1 MDNKITILCKVS
13 NGKIVHI
20 LINPNETISKLIERI
35 IKKLKGFISLSLEFN
50 GKVLEKS
57 STISESG
64 LKNNSTVN
72 TKDEECYDDE
82 GLEKKII
89 EIQFIK
95 QPKNTN
101 APNSNYE
108 LTSLLKL
115 CLLKEIA
122 GRIQDEKLENLPDLV
137 KLIMEI
143 LKKGY
148 MSLTENPKK
157 DIERILE
164 GVKGSNIINF
174 SKFVDNNVDTP
185 QLNKLINL
193 LKKSDK
199 IEIID
204 IKNRLS
210 RYVEDIKL
218 FDKEFAVVMKESI
231 IEFSVI
237 SMAVI
242 EREDFEKF
250 EKGKK
255 SCKNRVDRLLFHG
268 TGKAPVAGILTG
280 EYWKSIESGYQ
291 HGKGVYF
298 SDKLDYCWY
307 YGHEKDNRFNIN
319 KIPEKGVND
328 TFYLIANSIYYSK
341 NLWEHV
347 YDETKD
353 PEINGINF
361 AYAGAE
367 TETLYD
373 ENPDEKKF
381 YGTEYV
387 IWELAQICP
396 FIGAKLQR
404 AEYCC
409 IWRDNNFSSKPV
421 YNNEFDKIFK
431 EFLKKR
437 RTYIEQYAEFN
448 IYPCQTTEEAI
459 KLIKR
464 KKYNKIILLSNIGS
478 DLGGKKFIDE
488 ARKILKNDVIV
499 LFLAYNIKHLD
510 WVKNYKNALFSNEPD
525 FYEQYLECFSPTD
538 KKNFTNDDII
548 DNILT
553 LKDKME
559 SHYGVK
565 FNFKNNFLEYPLYK
579 GSGHYSDLTF
589 D

>member
-35 IKKLKGFISLSLEFN
+35 INKLKGFRNLSLEFN
-50 GKVLEKS
+50 GKLLQTN

-64 LKNNSTVN
+64 LKNNSMVN

-82 GLEKKII
+82 GLETKII
-89 EIQFIK
+89 NIQFIK

-122 GRIQDEKLENLPDLV
+122 GKIQDEKLKDLPDLV

-143 LKKGY
+143 LKEGY

-157 DIERILE
+157 DILKILE
-164 GVKGSNIINF
+164 SVRGSNIINF
-174 SKFVDNNVDTP
+174 SKFADNVIDTP
-185 QLNKLINL
+185 QVNKLINL
-193 LKKSDK
+193 LTKSDK

-210 RYVEDIKL
+210 RYAEDIKL

-280 EYWKSIESGYQ
+280 EYWKSTEKCYQ

-298 SDKLDYCWY
+298 SDKLDYCWF
-307 YGHEKDNRFNIN
+307 YGNKTNNRINKD
-319 KIPEKGVND
+319 KIPEKND
-328 TFYLIANSIYYSK
+328 TFTLIANSIYYNK
-341 NLWEHV
+341 NLWKHV
-347 YDETKD
+347 YDYKKD
-353 PEINGINF
+353 PPKNGINF
-361 AYAGAE
+361 AYAGAKF
-367 TETLYD
+367 ETLKD
-373 ENPDEKKF
+373 KDFDEKKF

-421 YNNEFDKIFK
+421 YNNEFDDIFK
-431 EFLKKR
+431 KFLKKR
-437 RTYIEQYAEFN
+437 RTYIEQFAEFN
-448 IYPCQTTEEAI
+448 IYPCETTEEAI

-478 DLGGKKFIDE
+478 DFGGKKFIDE

-499 LFLAYNIKHLD
+499 LFLAYNIDHLD
-510 WVKNYKNALFSNEPD
+510 WVKDYKNALFSNEPD

-538 KKNFTNDDII
+538 KNNFTDDDIV

>member
-35 IKKLKGFISLSLEFN
+35 INKLKGFISLSLEFN

-101 APNSNYE
+101 PPNSNYE

-148 MSLTENPKK
+148 MSLTENPQK

-164 GVKGSNIINF
+164 RVKGSNIINF

-210 RYVEDIKL
+210 RYAEDIKL

-291 HGKGVYF
+291 FGKGVYF

-307 YGHEKDNRFNIN
+307 YGNEKDNRFNIN

-328 TFYLIANSIYYSK
+328 TFYLIANSIYYNE

-373 ENPDEKKF
+373 EDFDEKKF

-387 IWELAQICP
+387 IWELSQICP

-421 YNNEFDKIFK
+421 YNNEFDDIFK
-431 EFLKKR
+431 EFLKNR
-437 RTYIEQYAEFN
+437 MAYIEQYAEFN

-499 LFLAYNIKHLD
+499 LFLAYNIDHLD
-510 WVKNYKNALFSNEPD
+510 WVKDYKNALFSNEPD

-538 KKNFTNDDII
+538 KNNFTDDDIV

-565 FNFKNNFLEYPLYK
+565 FNFTNTFLEYPLYK
-579 GSGHYSDLTF
+579 GSGEYSKLIID
-589 D
+589 

>member
-35 IKKLKGFISLSLEFN
+35 INKLKGFISLSLEFN

-64 LKNNSTVN
+64 LKNNSMVN
-72 TKDEECYDDE
+72 TLDEECYDDE
-82 GLEKKII
+82 GLETKII
-89 EIQFIK
+89 NIQFIK

-122 GRIQDEKLENLPDLV
+122 GKIQDEKLENLPDLV

-148 MSLTENPKK
+148 MSLTENPQK

-164 GVKGSNIINF
+164 RVKGSNIINF

-280 EYWKSIESGYQ
+280 EYWKSTEKCYQ

-307 YGHEKDNRFNIN
+307 YGNEKDNRFNIN

-328 TFYLIANSIYYSK
+328 TFYLIANSIYYNE

-373 ENPDEKKF
+373 EDFDEKKF

-387 IWELAQICP
+387 IWELSQICP

-421 YNNEFDKIFK
+421 YNNEFDDIFK
-431 EFLKKR
+431 EFLKNR
-437 RTYIEQYAEFN
+437 MAYIEQYAEFN

-459 KLIKR
+459 K
-464 KKYNKIILLSNIGS
+464 
-478 DLGGKKFIDE
+478 
-488 ARKILKNDVIV
+488 
-499 LFLAYNIKHLD
+499 
-510 WVKNYKNALFSNEPD
+510 
-525 FYEQYLECFSPTD
+525 
-538 KKNFTNDDII
+538 
-548 DNILT
+548 
-553 LKDKME
+553 
-559 SHYGVK
+559 
-565 FNFKNNFLEYPLYK
+565 
-579 GSGHYSDLTF
+579 
-589 D
+589 

>member
-101 APNSNYE
+101 PPNSNYE

-122 GRIQDEKLENLPDLV
+122 GKIQDEKLENLPDLV

-148 MSLTENPKK
+148 MSLTENPQK

-164 GVKGSNIINF
+164 RVKGSNIINF

-210 RYVEDIKL
+210 RYAEDIKL

-280 EYWKSIESGYQ
+280 EYWKSTEKCYQ

-328 TFYLIANSIYYSK
+328 TFYLIANLIYYSK
-341 NLWEHV
+341 NLYNHV
-347 YDETKD
+347 YDYKKD

-373 ENPDEKKF
+373 EDFDEKKF

-387 IWELAQICP
+387 IWELSQICP

-421 YNNEFDKIFK
+421 YNNEFDDIFK
-431 EFLKKR
+431 EFLKNR
-437 RTYIEQYAEFN
+437 MAYIEQYAEFN

-499 LFLAYNIKHLD
+499 LFLAYNIDHLD
-510 WVKNYKNALFSNEPD
+510 WVKDYKNALFSNEPD

-538 KKNFTNDDII
+538 KNNFTDDDIV

-565 FNFKNNFLEYPLYK
+565 FNFTNTFLEYPLYK
-579 GSGHYSDLTF
+579 GSGEYSKLIID
-589 D
+589 

>member
-20 LINPNETISKLIERI
+20 LINPNEKISKLIERI

-101 APNSNYE
+101 PPNSNYE

-122 GRIQDEKLENLPDLV
+122 GKIQDEKLENLPDLV

-148 MSLTENPKK
+148 MSLTENPQK

-164 GVKGSNIINF
+164 RVKGSNIINF

-210 RYVEDIKL
+210 RYAEDIKL

-280 EYWKSIESGYQ
+280 EYWKSTEKCYQ

-328 TFYLIANSIYYSK
+328 TFYLIANLIYYSK
-341 NLWEHV
+341 NLYNHV
-347 YDETKD
+347 YDYKKD

-373 ENPDEKKF
+373 EDFDEKKF

-387 IWELAQICP
+387 IWELSQICP

-421 YNNEFDKIFK
+421 YNNEFDDIFK
-431 EFLKKR
+431 EFLKNR
-437 RTYIEQYAEFN
+437 MAYIEQYAEFN

-499 LFLAYNIKHLD
+499 LFLAYNIDHLD
-510 WVKNYKNALFSNEPD
+510 WVKDYKNALFSNEPD

-538 KKNFTNDDII
+538 KNNFTDDDIV

-565 FNFKNNFLEYPLYK
+565 FNFTNTFLEYPLYK
-579 GSGHYSDLTF
+579 GSGEYSKLIID
-589 D
+589 

>member
-101 APNSNYE
+101 PPNSNYE

-148 MSLTENPKK
+148 MSLTENPQK

-164 GVKGSNIINF
+164 RVKGSNIINF

-210 RYVEDIKL
+210 RYAEDIKL

-328 TFYLIANSIYYSK
+328 TFYLIANLIYYSK
-341 NLWEHV
+341 NLYNHV
-347 YDETKD
+347 YDYKKD

-373 ENPDEKKF
+373 EDFDEKKF

-387 IWELAQICP
+387 IWELSQICP

-421 YNNEFDKIFK
+421 YNNEFDDIFK

-437 RTYIEQYAEFN
+437 ITYIEQYAEFN

-499 LFLAYNIKHLD
+499 LFLAYNIDHLD
-510 WVKNYKNALFSNEPD
+510 WVKDYKNALFSNEPD

-538 KKNFTNDDII
+538 KNNFTDDDIV

-565 FNFKNNFLEYPLYK
+565 FNFTNTFLEYPLYK
-579 GSGHYSDLTF
+579 RSGEYSKLIID
-589 D
+589 

>member
-122 GRIQDEKLENLPDLV
+122 GKIQDEKLENLPDLV

-148 MSLTENPKK
+148 TSLTENPQK

-164 GVKGSNIINF
+164 RVKGSNIINF

-210 RYVEDIKL
+210 RYAEDIKL

-280 EYWKSIESGYQ
+280 EYWKSTEKCYQ

-328 TFYLIANSIYYSK
+328 TFYLIANLIYYSK
-341 NLWEHV
+341 NLYNHV
-347 YDETKD
+347 YDYKKD

-373 ENPDEKKF
+373 EDFDEKKF

-387 IWELAQICP
+387 IWELSQICP

-421 YNNEFDKIFK
+421 YNNEFDDIFK

-437 RTYIEQYAEFN
+437 ITYIEQYAEFN

-499 LFLAYNIKHLD
+499 LFLAYNIDHLD
-510 WVKNYKNALFSNEPD
+510 WVKDYKNALFSNEPD

-538 KKNFTNDDII
+538 KNNFTDDDIV

-565 FNFKNNFLEYPLYK
+565 FNFTNTFLEYPLYK
-579 GSGHYSDLTF
+579 GSGEYSKLIID
-589 D
+589 

>member
-35 IKKLKGFISLSLEFN
+35 INKLKGFISLSLEFN

-101 APNSNYE
+101 PPNSNYE

-122 GRIQDEKLENLPDLV
+122 GKIQDEKLENLPDLV

-148 MSLTENPKK
+148 MSLTENPQK

-164 GVKGSNIINF
+164 RVKGSNIINF

-210 RYVEDIKL
+210 RYAEDIKL

-280 EYWKSIESGYQ
+280 EYWKSTEKCYQ

-307 YGHEKDNRFNIN
+307 YGNEKDNRFNIN

-328 TFYLIANSIYYSK
+328 TFYLIANLIYYSK
-341 NLWEHV
+341 NLYNHV
-347 YDETKD
+347 YDYKKD

-373 ENPDEKKF
+373 EDFDEKKF

-387 IWELAQICP
+387 IWELSQICP

-421 YNNEFDKIFK
+421 YNNEFDDIFK

-437 RTYIEQYAEFN
+437 ITYIEQYAEFN

-499 LFLAYNIKHLD
+499 LFLAYNIDHLD
-510 WVKNYKNALFSNEPD
+510 WVKDYKNALFSNEPD

-538 KKNFTNDDII
+538 KNNFTDDDIV

-565 FNFKNNFLEYPLYK
+565 FNFTNTFLEYPLYK
-579 GSGHYSDLTF
+579 GSGEYSKLIID
-589 D
+589 

>member
-1 MDNKITILCKVS
+1 MDNKITILCKAS

-35 IKKLKGFISLSLEFN
+35 INKLKGFISLSLEFN

-101 APNSNYE
+101 PPNSNYE

-148 MSLTENPKK
+148 MSLTENPQK

-164 GVKGSNIINF
+164 RVKGSNIINF

-307 YGHEKDNRFNIN
+307 YGNEKDNRFNIN

-341 NLWEHV
+341 NLYKHV

-353 PEINGINF
+353 PPKNGINF

-373 ENPDEKKF
+373 ENPNEKVF

-387 IWELAQICP
+387 IWELSQICP

-421 YNNEFDKIFK
+421 YNNEFDDIFK
-431 EFLKKR
+431 KFLKKR
-437 RTYIEQYAEFN
+437 RTYIEQFAEFN

-478 DLGGKKFIDE
+478 DFGGKKFIDE

-510 WVKNYKNALFSNEPD
+510 WVKNYKNALFSNDPD

-538 KKNFTNDDII
+538 KNNFTNDDIV

>member
-1 MDNKITILCKVS
+1 MDNKITILCKAS

-35 IKKLKGFISLSLEFN
+35 INKLKGFISLSLEFN

-101 APNSNYE
+101 PPNSNYE

-148 MSLTENPKK
+148 MSLTENPQK

-164 GVKGSNIINF
+164 RVKGSNIINF

-307 YGHEKDNRFNIN
+307 YGNEKDNRFNIN

-328 TFYLIANSIYYSK
+328 TFYLIANSIYYNE

-347 YDETKD
+347 YDYKKD

-373 ENPDEKKF
+373 EDFDEKKF

-387 IWELAQICP
+387 IWELSQICP

-421 YNNEFDKIFK
+421 YNNEFDDIFK
-431 EFLKKR
+431 EFLKNR
-437 RTYIEQYAEFN
+437 MAYIEQYAEFN

-499 LFLAYNIKHLD
+499 LFLAYNIDHLD
-510 WVKNYKNALFSNEPD
+510 WVKDYKNALFSNEPD

-538 KKNFTNDDII
+538 KNNFTDDDIV

-565 FNFKNNFLEYPLYK
+565 FNFTNTFLEYPLYK
-579 GSGHYSDLTF
+579 GSGEYSKLIID
-589 D
+589 

>member
-101 APNSNYE
+101 PPNSNYE

-148 MSLTENPKK
+148 MSLTENPQK

-164 GVKGSNIINF
+164 RVKGSNIINF

-307 YGHEKDNRFNIN
+307 YGNEKDNRFNIN

-328 TFYLIANSIYYSK
+328 TFYLIANSIYYNE

-373 ENPDEKKF
+373 EDFDEKKF

-387 IWELAQICP
+387 IWELSQICP

-421 YNNEFDKIFK
+421 YNNEFDDIFK
-431 EFLKKR
+431 EFLKNR
-437 RTYIEQYAEFN
+437 MAYIEQYAEFN

-499 LFLAYNIKHLD
+499 LFLAYNIDHLD
-510 WVKNYKNALFSNEPD
+510 WVKDYKNALFSNEPD

-538 KKNFTNDDII
+538 KNNFTDDDIV

-565 FNFKNNFLEYPLYK
+565 FNFTNTFLEYPLYK
-579 GSGHYSDLTF
+579 GSGEYSKLIID
-589 D
+589 